1 MQMTNLIFL
10 SFILDEEMEVI
21 SFFSVFFF
29 RLANVEVI
37 MSFLLRVA

>member
-1 MQMTNLIFL
+1 MTNLFFL
-10 SFILDEEMEVI
+10 SFILDEKVEVI

-37 MSFLLRVA
+37 MSFL

>member
-1 MQMTNLIFL
+1 MQITNLIFL
-10 SFILDEEMEVI
+10 SFILDEEVVVI

-37 MSFLLRVA
+37 MSFL

>member
-1 MQMTNLIFL
+1 MQMTNSIFL
-10 SFILDEEMEVI
+10 SFILDEEVVVI

-37 MSFLLRVA
+37 MSFL

>member
-10 SFILDEEMEVI
+10 SFILDEEVEVI
-21 SFFSVFFF
+21 SVFSAFFF

-37 MSFLLRVA
+37 MSFL